1 MCPSRVS
8 AENRFLFFDQ
18 MLGGGGGGGVNN
30 GSLCWGRASEGT
42 TVGCINYTQ
51 VSAQVKH
58 ACVQFEREGRAE
70 PTAVIRPQ
78 PTSIWDY

>member
-18 MLGGGGGGGVNN
+18 MLGWVGGVNN

-58 ACVQFEREGRAE
+58 ACLQFEQEGSAE
-70 PTAVIRPQ
+70 PTAVIRP
-78 PTSIWDY
+78 PSTSIWNY